1 MPSPSSERQRTNPT
15 RWVPPLSGRRRGFS
29 LIELMVTIAVAVI
42 LIGLGAPHLV
52 QNLRTQEVRAARDE
66 LTAAL
71 HLAEIEASRRG
82 GNVVL
87 RRKTACDVTLGG
99 DADWHCGYILFADTN
114 ANGSRDAG
122 ETLLKDITLGG
133 AMRLQHSAGGTNT
146 LVMNAWGRA
155 EGGEHRFVVSSNSTG
170 GAASSTVCLNLGG
183 QLSILTGTVA
193 CP

>member
-1 MPSPSSERQRTNPT
+1 N
-15 RWVPPLSGRRRGFS
+15 
-29 LIELMVTIAVAVI
+29 
-42 LIGLGAPHLV
+42 GA
-52 QNLRTQEVRAARDE
+52 
-66 LTAAL
+66 
-71 HLAEIEASRRG
+71 
-82 GNVVL
+82 
-87 RRKTACDVTLGG
+87 
-99 DADWHCGYILFADTN
+99 
-114 ANGSRDAG
+114 RDAG

-133 AMRLQHSAGGTNT
+133 AMRLQHSAGGTNTLVMNT